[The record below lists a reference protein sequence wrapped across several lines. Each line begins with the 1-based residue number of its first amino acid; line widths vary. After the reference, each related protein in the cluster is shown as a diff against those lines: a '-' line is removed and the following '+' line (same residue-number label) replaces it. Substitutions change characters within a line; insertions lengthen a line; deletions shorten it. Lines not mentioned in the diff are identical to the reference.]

1 MTSYDDLIAMLENF
15 AQQSKIKPLT
25 LGEALDTLD
34 QSGYALLALIM
45 VLPFVQPIPLGPLT
59 VAGGLAFATLG
70 WQMWRGNDSPV
81 LPKKI
86 RNMAMS
92 EKTWGIL
99 VKTCLKIVGLCSM
112 FTKPRYT
119 ELVSGRRGQKIG
131 GFILMSGGLLMA
143 IPFVIPLPFNNM
155 LPGFAILFFC
165 IGELEDDGLMV
176 FVSFGWL
183 IVTVIYFTMFFLGLY
198 YLGNGV
204 LDYFKFSH

>member
-1 MTSYDDLIAMLENF
+1 MTNYDDLITMLENF
-15 AQQSKIKPLT
+15 ATQSKTKPLT

-34 QSGYALLALIM
+34 QSGYALIALIM
-45 VLPFVQPIPLGPLT
+45 VLPFVQPVPLGPIT
-59 VAGGLAFATLG
+59 VAGGLAFVALG
-70 WQMWRGNDSPV
+70 WQMWRGYDSPV
-81 LPKKI
+81 LPKEI
-86 RNMAMS
+86 RNVAMS
-92 EKTWGIL
+92 EKAWGIL
-99 VKTCLKIVGLCSM
+99 VKVCLKIVRLCHM

-119 ELVSGRRGQKIG
+119 ELVTNRRGQKIG
-131 GFILMSGGLLMA
+131 GFILMTAGALMA

-183 IVTVIYFTMFFLGLY
+183 IVTVIYFTLFFVGLY

>member
-1 MTSYDDLIAMLENF
+1 MTNYDELIAVLENF
-15 AQQSKIKPLT
+15 AAQSKIKPLT

-34 QSGYALLALIM
+34 QSGYALIALIM

-59 VAGGLAFATLG
+59 VAGGLAFAALG
-70 WQMWRGNDSPV
+70 WQMWSGHDSPV
-81 LPKKI
+81 LPEKI
-86 RNMAMS
+86 RNVAMG
-92 EKTWGIL
+92 EKSWGIL
-99 VKTCLKIVGLCSM
+99 VKASLKIVGVCRL

-131 GFILMSGGLLMA
+131 GLILMVSGALMA
-143 IPFVIPLPFNNM
+143 IPFVVPLPFNNM

-183 IVTVIYFTMFFLGLY
+183 IVTVIYFTLFFFGLY

-204 LDYFKFSH
+204 LDHIKFSH

>member
-1 MTSYDDLIAMLENF
+1 MTNYDLIAILENF
-15 AQQSKIKPLT
+15 AEQSKIKPLT

-34 QSGYALLALIM
+34 QAGYALIALIM

-59 VAGGLAFATLG
+59 VAGGFAFAALG
-70 WQMWRGNDSPV
+70 WQMWSGHDSPV

-86 RNMAMS
+86 RDVAMS

-99 VKTCLKIVGLCSM
+99 VKVCLKIMGFCRT

-119 ELVSGRRGQKIG
+119 ELVTNRRGQKIG
-131 GFILMSGGLLMA
+131 GFILVSAGLLMA
-143 IPFVIPLPFNNM
+143 IPFIVPLPFNNM
-155 LPGFAILFFC
+155 LPAFAILFFC

-183 IVTVIYFTMFFLGLY
+183 IVTVVYFTLFFFGLY
-198 YLGNGV
+198 YLGGEV

>member
-1 MTSYDDLIAMLENF
+1 MTNYDDLVTMLENF
-15 AQQSKIKPLT
+15 AARSRTKPLT

-34 QSGYALLALIM
+34 QAGYALIALIT

-59 VAGGLAFATLG
+59 VVGGLAFATLG
-70 WQMWRGNDSPV
+70 WQMWRGHDSPV

-86 RNMAMS
+86 RDVAMS

-99 VKTCLKIVGLCSM
+99 VKACLKIVGLCRL
-112 FTKPRYT
+112 FTRPRYT

-176 FVSFGWL
+176 FVAFGWL
-183 IVTVIYFTMFFLGLY
+183 IVTVIYFALFFVGLY

-204 LDYFKFSH
+204 LDYLEFSH